1 MCNAVA
7 KSDGDAKRYADCY
20 ADCDTQCHAQCY
32 ADRDSDGHG
41 YTAPPHAQAAA
52 DSASAP
58 DAVGE

>member
-7 KSDGDAKRYADCY
+7 KSDSDAKCY

-41 YTAPPHAQAAA
+41 YTHTAPPHAQAAA
-52 DSASAP
+52 DSASSA